1 MAMGGDESLP
11 RRSKAL
17 TGTTF
22 WGFFCCPGTSTIR
35 QNLRPPQGLVPGQG
49 PAKNGMTRGRR
60 QMIASNLGGWGAG
73 P

>member
-17 TGTTF
+17 TGTKF
-22 WGFFCCPGTSTIR
+22 GALFCCPETLTIR

-49 PAKNGMTRGRR
+49 PAKNGMTRGR
-60 QMIASNLGGWGAG
+60 QWGAG